1 MRLRAL
7 WLRALGLSLGGLTV
21 VFACSSPEFTSG
33 TGGSAGTGAVGAE
46 AGEGG
51 APSTGGT
58 ATSGRGGVGGSAGS
72 WTTGGT
78 AGTNTGAT
86 GGGGTGGG
94 GTTICT
100 ENADCDDMN
109 PCTIDSCTGN
119 GVCERVPKCTGAQPL
134 CCDGVCGECCD
145 QDGCQDNIECT
156 DDVCFA
162 GFCTN
167 TPNDSCGAGR
177 YCGPT
182 GCMDREE
189 CSPEMPCNDDNP
201 CTTDTCVD
209 GFCDYASCPSGW
221 SCCPGQGC
229 GLCCIDAQCA
239 AEDDDPCTV
248 NRCEDGTCTTEA
260 LCAQGELCC
269 AHAGDGAATCGTCCS
284 AADCPQPEVN
294 CLVAVCG
301 SSCTTQVVPGVC
313 AQGQTCDPR
322 EGCVGGSGTQCN
334 TPGDCPP
341 PSDACQT
348 VECAMGRCEYGEV
361 DCSNSTECC
370 SIFSGMAA
378 VAECRECCDN
388 GDCNS
393 GGAAGPLCCPSD
405 GTCHQC
411 CVDTDCMLA
420 VPLGGGQANGGGVI
434 PGTCDIPICLGDRT
448 CGTKSLCLSTEQC
461 CNGVCQPF
469 GTPCINPEI

>member
-1 MRLRAL
+1 MRLKSL
-7 WLRALGLSLGGLTV
+7 WLRVLGLSLGGLTIAL
-21 VFACSSPEFTSG
+21 ACSSPEFTSG

-51 APSTGGT
+51 APGTGGS
-58 ATSGRGGVGGSAGS
+58 ATSGRGGSAGS
-72 WTTGGT
+72 SAAGGT
-78 AGTNTGAT
+78 AGTGT
-86 GGGGTGGG
+86 GGTAGTGGG

-100 ENADCDDMN
+100 ETADCDDHN

-119 GVCERVPKCTGAQPL
+119 GVCERLPKCTGAQPL
-134 CCDGVCGECCD
+134 CCDGVCGECCV
-145 QDGCQDNIECT
+145 QDDCKDNVDCT

-182 GCMDREE
+182 GCMDRED
-189 CSPEMPCNDDNP
+189 CSETVPCNDDNP

-209 GFCDYASCPSGW
+209 NFCDYAGCPNGW
-221 SCCPGQGC
+221 SCCPGLGC
-229 GLCCIDAQCA
+229 GLCCIDAQCES
-239 AEDDDPCTV
+239 EDDDPCTV
-248 NRCEDGTCTTEA
+248 NRCEDGTCTSEP
-260 LCAQGELCC
+260 LC
-269 AHAGDGAATCGTCCS
+269 GDGEQCCTNAGENTATCGTCCS
-284 AADCPQPEVN
+284 AADCPTPEVD

-301 SSCTTQVVPGVC
+301 GTCTTQVVPGVC
-313 AQGQTCDPR
+313 DDDQICDPR
-322 EGCVGGSGTQCN
+322 EGCVGGMGTQCN
-334 TPGDCPP
+334 SPADCPQ
-341 PSDACQT
+341 PSDVCDT
-348 VECAMGRCEYGEV
+348 VSCTAGMCVYGEV

-370 SIFSGMAA
+370 SIVSGMAA

-393 GGAAGPLCCPSD
+393 GGVAGPLCCPSD

-411 CVDTDCMLA
+411 CVDTDCGIA
-420 VPLGGGQANGGGVI
+420 VPLGGMERAGGII
-434 PGTCDIPICLGDRT
+434 PGTCDIPICLADRT
-448 CGTKSLCLSTEQC
+448 CGTKSLCRENEEQC

-469 GTPCINPEI
+469 GTPCVDPGF